1 MVTPPPEAIT
11 VRVEVPAAA
20 VEAADSVKMLLPL
33 PGAAMLVGAKLAV
46 TPIGD
51 PLTDNVIAELNPV
64 PFAVVKVIGNDP
76 PGATVALVAL
86 GVSVKVPR
94 TVRLSV

>member
-51 PLTDNVIAELNPV
+51 PLTDNVIAELNPG
-64 PFAVVKVIGNDP
+64 PFAVVKVIVPDP
-76 PGATVALVAL
+76 PGAILALVAF
-86 GVSVKVPR
+86 GDSVKLGK
-94 TVRLSV
+94 TVRLRV